1 MLKILGGR
9 NEYIPKLY
17 SLTAKKKKEEKERKT
32 NKYQNSAKME
42 NQANLAADAQREEL
56 VNTFC
61 EITSASKPEA
71 LFFLESH
78 NFDLDAAVSTFFENN
93 TFNSASAAAVDDG
106 DQAPIHASAA
116 THVAAAQGRSPSRS
130 RSPSPPRPRNPPTS
144 SRGAAGRR
152 TGGIHSFSDLNR
164 RPVTGSGSDSDEPQ
178 EYYTGGEKRYN

>member
-1 MLKILGGR
+1 
-9 NEYIPKLY
+9 
-17 SLTAKKKKEEKERKT
+17 
-32 NKYQNSAKME
+32 ME

-78 NFDLDAAVSTFFENN
+78 NFDLDAAVSTFFENS
-93 TFNSASAAAVDDG
+93 TFAATAAAAVDED
-106 DQAPIHASAA
+106 DEAPVPASAA
-116 THVAAAQGRSPSRS
+116 TNVAAQGRSPSRS
-130 RSPSPPRPRNPPTS
+130 RSSSPPRPRNPPTS

-178 EYYTGGEKRYN
+178 EYYTGGEKRYNW